1 MNSMRA
7 SNSSGTGSRDESST
21 QMQPRESAALD
32 PITFEVIRHKL
43 QAVTEEQGI
52 TLQRV
57 SGSPVVTDATDF
69 NNGLYLVD
77 GTIVTMGPQ
86 VLFHTGTMTHV
97 VRTIMNDYHDDPGIN
112 EGDMFLLNDPY
123 KGAVHQPDMS
133 IVAPIFHNGRHVA
146 WAGACAHQLDVGGMA
161 FGSWCFDATEVQQES
176 MLFPGIKLVEGGK
189 IRKDLWNMIMGMTRL
204 PHVLGLDL
212 KAMIAANNVAA
223 QRLCQIMDRY
233 GTDVVLAVMHAE
245 LDTSEQQLRARL
257 SQIPDGIYR
266 ARDFLDHDGHA
277 NRIYKF
283 EVAIEKRGDQLT
295 FDFTNTSPQAPGFIN
310 CTRSGL
316 WGAVFTAVMPIL
328 APDIRWNEGL
338 MRAVTIKADEG
349 IICNAR
355 WPAPVSGG
363 TVSGAWLVMNVS
375 VAALSRLAAF
385 SPGLEREGQAV
396 TKGQFAVLTMAGR
409 DRDGGPFGTFLM
421 DSLAGGGGAFID
433 HDGLD
438 GSGDYCIPRPG
449 MANVESAEAGGPF
462 LYLFRSFIPDT
473 AGAGRMR
480 GGYSTGL
487 AVIPHDTDRIDARLI
502 AHGIEV
508 PNAIGLMGGYE
519 GACGMHLFR
528 PANGS
533 DPVAQ
538 IFDLDTLKSD
548 GATKALGAKPGH
560 IRVHGGDVL
569 AYTFQGGGGYGDP
582 LLRDPTRVAGDV
594 AAGLLTPAMAR
605 ATYGVVVEGGKVNV
619 AATDAARNDVRRA
632 RLNGASP
639 SRMPVADD
647 ARPSLRIDKGRFA
660 CACGQDLGAAT
671 GTWKAEAVTRAV
683 SGSDHGR
690 YVLLHADLEL
700 REHACPGCGTLL
712 ESEVTRKDE
721 ESLVS
726 AQALAH

>member
-1 MNSMRA
+1 MSANGHRR
-7 SNSSGTGSRDESST
+7 G
-21 QMQPRESAALD
+21 SAALD

-97 VRTIMNDYHDDPGIN
+97 IRSIVQDFTDDPGIN

-133 IVAPIFHNGRHVA
+133 IVAPIFHKGKHVA
-146 WAGACAHQLDVGGMA
+146 WAGACSHQLDVGGMA
-161 FGSWCFDATEVQQES
+161 FGSWCFNATEVQQES

-189 IRKDLWNMIMGMTRL
+189 LRKDLWNMIMGMTRL
-204 PHVLGLDL
+204 PLVLGLDL
-212 KAMIAANNVAA
+212 KAMIAANNVAS
-223 QRLCQIMDRY
+223 QRLCEIMDRY
-233 GTDVVLAVMHAE
+233 GADVVLAVMHAE

-257 SQIPDGIYR
+257 SRLPDGVYR
-266 ARDFLDHDGHA
+266 SRDFLDHDGHA

-283 EVAIEKRGDQLT
+283 ELSVEKRGDQLT
-295 FDFTNTSPQAPGFIN
+295 FDFSNTSPQAPGFIN

-316 WGAVFTAVMPIL
+316 WGAVFTALMPIL

-349 IICNAR
+349 LVCNAK

-363 TVSGAWLVMNVS
+363 TVSGTWLVMNVA

-385 SPGLEREGQAV
+385 SPGLEKEGQAV
-396 TKGQFAVLTMAGR
+396 TKGQMAVLTMAGR
-409 DRDGGPFGTFLM
+409 DRDGGPFGTFLL

-449 MANVESAEAGGPF
+449 IANVEAAEAGGPF
-462 LYLFRSFIPDT
+462 LYLFRSFVPDT

-480 GGYSTGL
+480 GGFATGL
-487 AVIPHDTDRIDARLI
+487 AVTPHDTDRIDARLF
-502 AHGIEV
+502 AHGVEV
-508 PNAIGLMGGYE
+508 PNAVGLFGGYE
-519 GACGMHLFR
+519 GACGMHLFHE
-528 PANGS
+528 ADGQN
-533 DPVAQ
+533 PVAQ
-538 IFDLDTLKSD
+538 IFDFDSLRDD
-548 GATKALGAKPGH
+548 GKANVLGAKPGH
-560 IRVHGGDVL
+560 IVVNPGDVL

-582 LLRDPTRVAGDV
+582 LLRDTKRVAADI
-594 AAGLLTPAMAR
+594 ASGLLTPEMAQS
-605 ATYGVVVEGGKVNV
+605 TYGVVSRDGAVDQS
-619 AATDAARNDVRRA
+619 ATENVRRDLRRR
-632 RLNGASP
+632 RLNGAIP
-639 SRMPVADD
+639 KRAPVIDD
-647 ARPSLRIDKGRFA
+647 VRPSLRIDNGRFA
-660 CACGQDLGAAT
+660 CACGQGLGPAT
-671 GTWKAEAVTRAV
+671 GNWKAEAVTRTVPAIE
-683 SGSDHGR
+683 HGR
-690 YVLLHADLEL
+690 YLLLHADLEL

-712 ESEVTRKDE
+712 ESEVCRKDE
-721 ESLVS
+721 ESLVT
-726 AQALAH
+726 AQALATH

>member
-1 MNSMRA
+1 MITEGQ
-7 SNSSGTGSRDESST
+7 SGR
-21 QMQPRESAALD
+21 RSAVALD

-69 NNGLYLVD
+69 NNGLYLAD

-97 VRTIMNDYHDDPGIN
+97 IRSIMHDFKDDPGIN

-133 IVAPIFHNGRHVA
+133 IVAPIFHDGNHVA
-146 WAGACAHQLDVGGMA
+146 WAGSCSHQLDVGGMA
-161 FGSWCFDATEVQQES
+161 FGSWCFNATEVQQES
-176 MLFPGIKLVEGGK
+176 MLFPGIKLVEGGT

-204 PHVLGLDL
+204 PLVLGLDL

-223 QRLCQIMDRY
+223 QRFCEIMDRY
-233 GTDVVLAVMHAE
+233 GCDVVLAVMHAE
-245 LDTSEQQLRARL
+245 LDASEQQLRARL
-257 SQIPDGIYR
+257 SQLPDGIYR

-283 EVAIEKRGDQLT
+283 EVAVEKRGDQLT
-295 FDFTNTSPQAPGFIN
+295 FDFSNTSPQSPGFIN

-316 WGAVFTAVMPIL
+316 WGAVFTALMPIL

-349 IICNAR
+349 LVCNAK

-363 TVSGAWLVMNVS
+363 TVSGTWLVMNVA

-396 TKGQFAVLTMAGR
+396 TKGHMAVLTMAGR

-449 MANVESAEAGGPF
+449 IGNVESAEAGGPF

-480 GGYSTGL
+480 GGFAAGL
-487 AVIPHDTDRIDARLI
+487 AVTPHDTEGIDARLF

-508 PNAIGLMGGYE
+508 PNSAGLMGGYE

-528 PANGS
+528 PYDDNNS
-533 DPVAQ
+533 VAD
-538 IFDLDTLKSD
+538 IFDLDSLSGD
-548 GATKALGAKPGH
+548 GQANVLGAKPGH
-560 IRVHGGDVL
+560 VPVRRGDVL

-582 LLRDPTRVAGDV
+582 LLREPRRVAADV
-594 AAGLLTPAMAR
+594 ASGLLTPGAAR
-605 ATYGVVVEGGKVNV
+605 STYGVVLSLGAVDD
-619 AATDAARNDVRRA
+619 AATGAARHDIRRQ
-632 RLNGASP
+632 RLNGATP
-639 SRMPVADD
+639 ARAPVSDGV
-647 ARPSLRIDKGRFA
+647 RPSLRIDRGCFA
-660 CACGQDLGAAT
+660 CSCGQGLGPAT
-671 GTWKAEAVTRAV
+671 GSWKAQAVTRTV
-683 SGSDHGR
+683 PGSDHGR
-690 YVLLHADLEL
+690 YLLLHADLEL
-700 REHACPGCGTLL
+700 REHVCPGCGTLL
-712 ESEVTRKDE
+712 ESEVCRKNE

-726 AQALAH
+726 VQAAGADSLKFGPGPGD